1 MGDKFKELLEVINVF
16 GEKSAPADTLTRDD
30 IALIYNKAHQEL
42 GKSQSEL
49 GKLYGASADSPYFV
63 ELLNQYPDFYDWTK
77 KIDPRAIA
85 AQKYWRYPSSD
96 RREEAK
102 QDTSYYN
109 TSVLDSLVQ
118 AYGFD
123 KLKGAK

>member
-1 MGDKFKELLEVINVF
+1 MANPLAKLLEVLNVF
-16 GEKSAPADTLTRDD
+16 GEKSASADKLTRND

-49 GKLYGASADSPYFV
+49 GKLHGASADSPYFV
-63 ELLNQYPDFYDWTK
+63 ELLNQYPDFYDWAK
-77 KIDPRAIA
+77 KIDPGIIA

-102 QDTSYYN
+102 QDTNYYN
-109 TSVLDSLVQ
+109 QTIMDSLVQ

-123 KLKGAK
+123 KLK